1 MRKLSIVSSHTG
13 VNFKKLPHTHTH
25 THTHTS
31 LKEHAFVTVTK
42 RVDKRTFVYYQADMK

>member
-1 MRKLSIVSSHTG
+1 MKKLSIVSSHTG
-13 VNFKKLPHTHTH
+13 LNFKKLPH

>member
-13 VNFKKLPHTHTH
+13 LNFKKLP
-25 THTHTS
+25 HTHTS